1 VTLFLDRKLNR
12 KIIRR
17 KRKYAVGIHT
27 SIQVSETR
35 PSLTSL
41 PIVYRVS
48 RQFTFHMY
56 NHYSGKDDYKYCTGY
71 SDREKN
77 DRCTRMEK
85 LCLSLQT
92 KRISQTLINNPL
104 IGIVNRNRSILLNNK
119 CDCQLTAIKLT
130 GIKTGL
136 ILLSREDS
144 IDSALLHHFGFAFRK
159 CLIFAF
165 LAIAKSLK
173 PTSDGRRQCNKRG
186 IFDDERRLGI
196 IDAGITFPI
205 RRGIANTFNVNL
217 LVGYFCVGPDF
228 FTHTH
233 NTNCF
238 FYCIDI
244 ALFSSL
250 IR

>member
-1 VTLFLDRKLNR
+1 MYLGNLPSICIT
-12 KIIRR
+12 IILVRMITNIALGTVIE
-17 KRKYAVGIHT
+17 K
-27 SIQVSETR
+27 
-35 PSLTSL
+35 
-41 PIVYRVS
+41 
-48 RQFTFHMY
+48 
-56 NHYSGKDDYKYCTGY
+56 
-71 SDREKN
+71 KN

-144 IDSALLHHFGFAFRK
+144 IDSALLHHFGFAFRT

-196 IDAGITFPI
+196 IDAGIAFPI

-228 FTHTH
+228 FTHTPIVFFIVLILH
-233 NTNCF
+233 CF
-238 FYCIDI
+238 
-244 ALFSSL
+244 LV
-250 IR
+250 